1 MLGLVLAPLV
11 DFSNSRLQ
19 LSSSRILFKYTS
31 NRTKEFLAK
40 HSITLKDVVSQ
51 YYNNLQPG
59 QMGDSILFLMLG
71 IFLLLQMLAV
81 ADILDWILTDALVP
95 FIEEAIVY
103 HREYYRTRQRQEALE
118 RSQVLLEDLVIP
130 FALIGIS
137 LLFIFS
143 AKI

>member
-40 HSITLKDVVSQ
+40 HFITLKDVSRD
-51 YYNNLQPG
+51 YNNLQPG
-59 QMGDSILFLMLG
+59 RMGDSILFLMLG

-81 ADILDWILTDALVP
+81 ADILDWILTDGLVP

-103 HREYYRTRQRQEALE
+103 RREYYRTRRRQEALE

>member
-1 MLGLVLAPLV
+1 MVLAPLV
-11 DFSNSRLQ
+11 DFYNSLLQ

-31 NRTKEFLAK
+31 NRTKEFF
-40 HSITLKDVVSQ
+40 
-51 YYNNLQPG
+51 NNLQPG

-81 ADILDWILTDALVP
+81 ADILDWILTGALVP

-103 HREYYRTRQRQEALE
+103 RREYYRTRQRQEALE
-118 RSQVLLEDLVIP
+118 RNQVLLEDLVIP
-130 FALIGIS
+130 SALIGIS
-137 LLFIFS
+137 LLFVFS